1 MQVFLSELGVAVDAK
16 QGQIAVLIHVF
27 RILRSSFIYKQG
39 ACARCAA
46 SGTSLFQARPQPLE
60 SWSSDKQREQ
70 EVRSASSLPSSQPI
84 VFDASRLHK
93 LEATSASA
101 HCKVQVIGMSFTSKS
116 ESK

>member
-27 RILRSSFIYKQG
+27 RILRSSIIYKQG

-46 SGTSLFQARPQPLE
+46 SGTSLFQARPQALE

-70 EVRSASSLPSSQPI
+70 EDSVCFFASL
-84 VFDASRLHK
+84 V
-93 LEATSASA
+93 SA
-101 HCKVQVIGMSFTSKS
+101 HCF
-116 ESK
+116 